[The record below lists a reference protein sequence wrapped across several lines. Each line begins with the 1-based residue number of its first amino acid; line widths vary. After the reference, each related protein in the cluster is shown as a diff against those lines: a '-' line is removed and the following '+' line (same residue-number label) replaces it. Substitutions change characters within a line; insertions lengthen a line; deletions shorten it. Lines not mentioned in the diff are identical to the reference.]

1 MMVGRRIP
9 PNRTAKTPP
18 YRFGHSGLAGEPAG
32 LDPARIWLG
41 PARSG
46 LPRRSSFSYSLL
58 NPNLVLCCTL
68 NHFKIDLSPRKL

>member
-9 PNRTAKTPP
+9 PNRTAKTPL

-46 LPRRSSFSYSLL
+46 LPRLFSFSLFFDKSIYCLCAVLL
-58 NPNLVLCCTL
+58 FVLKML
-68 NHFKIDLSPRKL
+68 